1 MPEPDEDDAN
11 EDARDNAQTANEAI
25 EKKNEEL
32 SRLKSFVKFVTPLE
46 DEPAIPDYKDFDEK
60 CFIRVKNYRDPLLA
74 GGEASIETN
83 NMNTNQSVDR
93 LTNN

>member
-46 DEPAIPDYKDFDEK
+46 DEPAI
-60 CFIRVKNYRDPLLA
+60 
-74 GGEASIETN
+74 S
-83 NMNTNQSVDR
+83 S
-93 LTNN
+93 